1 MMGLMTSVDWIPE
14 SVRKSAVRR
23 TLEPGEMLFCRED
36 RPDGLY
42 LLERGEIRL
51 TRTDADGREIVLFRA
66 MPGETFAEASLFS
79 ETYHCDAVAS
89 LPSVVHL
96 LPKSAVLKA
105 LASEPVI
112 AQAFMATLAR
122 QVMTLRTRLENRNLR
137 TARGRVLHYLGLE
150 ARGIDRVVR
159 VNGNLKVLAAEL
171 GLTHES
177 LYRTLATLEAE
188 GVIDRGHGEIRL
200 TTLSV

>member
-1 MMGLMTSVDWIPE
+1 MIGIMTAVDWIPE
-14 SVRKSAVRR
+14 SVRKSAIRR
-23 TLEPGEMLFCRED
+23 TLGPGEMLFCRDD

-66 MPGETFAEASLFS
+66 MPGDTFAEASLFS

-89 LPSVVHL
+89 LPSVVRL
-96 LPKSAVLKA
+96 LPRSAVLGA
-105 LASEPVI
+105 FASEPDT
-112 AQAFMATLAR
+112 AQAFMAALAR
-122 QVMTLRTRLENRNLR
+122 QVMALRTRLEHRNLR
-137 TARGRVLHYLGLE
+137 TARERVLHHLGLQ
-150 ARGIDRVVR
+150 AGAQDRVVR
-159 VNGNLKVLAAEL
+159 LNGDLKTMASEL

-188 GVIDRGHGEIRL
+188 GVIERRKGEIRL